1 MRKYMNF
8 RLYDKKLI
16 LVMKSYIF
24 IAESAQK
31 LIRNRA
37 ILKDTV
43 ILNIAESISNIKN
56 KSLDIV

>member
-1 MRKYMNF
+1 MNF

-56 KSLDIV
+56 KSLDVV